1 MLATVEAA
9 EAADM
14 GCKRRRSPAMA
25 EENPGGDAAEESI
38 GGAARKE
45 GCTAGEEESWTAG
58 ATEFEDVCGGC
69 SIEEGRLGGCEKSRF
84 NLF

>member
-1 MLATVEAA
+1 MLAAVEAA
-9 EAADM
+9 KATDM

-25 EENPGGDAAEESI
+25 KENPGGDAAEESI

-45 GCTAGEEESWTAG
+45 GCTAREEESWTAG
-58 ATEFEDVCGGC
+58 AAEFEDVCGGC

>member
-1 MLATVEAA
+1 MLAAVEAA
-9 EAADM
+9 EAADV
-14 GCKRRRSPAMA
+14 GCKRRRSPAMV
-25 EENPGGDAAEESI
+25 EENPGSDTAEEST

-58 ATEFEDVCGGC
+58 AAEFEDVCSFC
-69 SIEEGRLGGCEKSRF
+69 FIEEGRLGDCEKSRF

>member
-9 EAADM
+9 DV

-25 EENPGGDAAEESI
+25 EENPGGDAAEESTR
-38 GGAARKE
+38 GAARKE
-45 GCTAGEEESWTAG
+45 GCTAREEESWTAG
-58 ATEFEDVCGGC
+58 AAEFEDVCGGC
-69 SIEEGRLGGCEKSRF
+69 SIEEGRLRGCEKSRF

>member
-1 MLATVEAA
+1 MLAAVEAA
-9 EAADM
+9 EAADV
-14 GCKRRRSPAMA
+14 GCKRRRSPAMT

-38 GGAARKE
+38 GSAVRKE

-58 ATEFEDVCGGC
+58 AAEFKDVCGGC
-69 SIEEGRLGGCEKSRF
+69 SIEEGRLRGCEKSRF

>member
-1 MLATVEAA
+1 MLAAVEAT
-9 EAADM
+9 DV
-14 GCKRRRSPAMA
+14 GCKRRRSPAKA
-25 EENPGGDAAEESI
+25 EENLGDDAAEESI

-45 GCTAGEEESWTAG
+45 GCTTGEEESWTAG
-58 ATEFEDVCGGC
+58 AAEFKDVCSGC

>member
-1 MLATVEAA
+1 MT
-9 EAADM
+9 
-14 GCKRRRSPAMA
+14 

-45 GCTAGEEESWTAG
+45 GCTVGEEESWTAG
-58 ATEFEDVCGGC
+58 AAEFKDVCGGC

>member
-9 EAADM
+9 EATNV
-14 GCKRRRSPAMA
+14 GCKRRRSPAMT
-25 EENPGGDAAEESI
+25 EENPGDDAVEESRGDAARE
-38 GGAARKE
+38 E
-45 GCTAGEEESWTAG
+45 GCTAKEEESWTAG
-58 ATEFEDVCGGC
+58 AAEFEDVCGGC

>member
-1 MLATVEAA
+1 MLTVV

-25 EENPGGDAAEESI
+25 EENPGGDAVEENR
-38 GGAARKE
+38 GGAAREE
-45 GCTAGEEESWTAG
+45 GCTAREEESWTAG
-58 ATEFEDVCGGC
+58 AAEFEDVCGGC
-69 SIEEGRLGGCEKSRF
+69 SIEEGRLGGYEKSRF